1 MSIQLSIVLSQHI
14 GKTLTLEDAI
24 AIAKAVSESPDLSHD
39 PDKFEPVRYQDLTF
53 QVERFADIEE
63 EIHPLHVAHYA
74 ETEAYRAGV
83 SLNPDYAHFRRCERD
98 GGLLQFTA
106 RAGDELV
113 GNIRMYLFSNLHTQ
127 TLSAK
132 EDTFFLTPAARKGFS
147 AIRFW
152 QYMER
157 CLHQI
162 GVQEITTDSK
172 LVNQVG
178 RLNAYLGYTHVA
190 NVFHKFL
197 RS

>member
-1 MSIQLSIVLSQHI
+1 MSIQLSIALSQYI
-14 GKTLTLEDAI
+14 GKTLTLEDAK
-24 AIAKAVSESPDLSHD
+24 AIAKAVSATPDRSHD
-39 PDKFEPVRYQDLTF
+39 PRQFEPATYQRLTF

-83 SLNPDYAHFRRCERD
+83 PMNPDYAHFRRCERD

-106 RAGDELV
+106 RAQGELV
-113 GNIRMYLFSNLHTQ
+113 GNIRMYLFNNLHTQ

-132 EDTFFLTPAARKGFS
+132 EDTFFMTPAVRKGFS

-157 CLHQI
+157 CLQQI

-178 RLNAYLGYTHVA
+178 RLNTYLGYTHVA

>member
-1 MSIQLSIVLSQHI
+1 MSIQLSIALSQYI
-14 GKTLTLEDAI
+14 GKTLTLEDAK
-24 AIAKAVSESPDLSHD
+24 AIAKAVSATADLSHD
-39 PDKFEPVRYQDLTF
+39 PRQFEPATYQGLMF
-53 QVERFADIEE
+53 QAERFADIEE

-83 SLNPDYAHFRRCERD
+83 PLNPDYAHFRRCERN

-106 RAGDELV
+106 RSGGELV

-152 QYMER
+152 QYM
-157 CLHQI
+157 
-162 GVQEITTDSK
+162 
-172 LVNQVG
+172 
-178 RLNAYLGYTHVA
+178 
-190 NVFHKFL
+190 
-197 RS
+197 